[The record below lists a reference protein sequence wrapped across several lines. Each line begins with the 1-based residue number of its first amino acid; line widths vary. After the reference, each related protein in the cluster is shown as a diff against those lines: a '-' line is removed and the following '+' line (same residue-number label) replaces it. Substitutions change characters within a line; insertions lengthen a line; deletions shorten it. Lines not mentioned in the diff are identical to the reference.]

1 MTKNNSEGK
10 FLVFYLVRSQGGS
23 ITYMGENSSEKLS
36 LMKTT
41 VLIERLVLDFK
52 GKLMETIVRHQYFS

>member
-1 MTKNNSEGK
+1 MTKNNSE
-10 FLVFYLVRSQGGS
+10 
-23 ITYMGENSSEKLS
+23 GENSSEKLS

>member
-1 MTKNNSEGK
+1 
-10 FLVFYLVRSQGGS
+10 
-23 ITYMGENSSEKLS
+23 MGENSSEKLS